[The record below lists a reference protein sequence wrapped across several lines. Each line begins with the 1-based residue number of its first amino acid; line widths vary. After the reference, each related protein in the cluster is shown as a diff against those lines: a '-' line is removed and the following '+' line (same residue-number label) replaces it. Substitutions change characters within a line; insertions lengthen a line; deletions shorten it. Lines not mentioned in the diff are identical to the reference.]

1 MKKNISLTYQIRSED
16 EGERLDFET
25 AREFTEFSR
34 VHIQKW
40 IKDGSLLL
48 DGKIVKPKQ
57 IVKTDQLISLEILED
72 PVLEDE
78 PEDIPIEI
86 LYEDEDILVLNKQP
100 NLVVHPGAGNKLDTL
115 VGFGADAPLSAGAME
130 HYGTDEF
137 ENRKCLYEL

>member
-16 EGERLDFET
+16 EGERLDFVT

-100 NLVVHPGAGNKLDTL
+100 NLVVHPGAGNQSGTL
-115 VGFGADAPLSAGAME
+115 VNALLHHDKELAFLPRAGIVHLSLI
-130 HYGTDEF
+130 HI
-137 ENRKCLYEL
+137 